1 MTRTYEARRN
11 VERRAPLIT
20 LTLATMD
27 VPSHPNAFAITFSV
41 DLGGNDVGCRRRAH
55 PAGWP

>member
-1 MTRTYEARRN
+1 MTRTYEAWRN
-11 VERRAPLIT
+11 GERRAPLIA
-20 LTLATMD
+20 LTLAMID
-27 VPSHPNAFAITFSV
+27 VRSHPNAFATTFSV